1 MSKDK
6 ITKNKKKAP
15 GDKSNSKALS
25 EYQASKKGSI
35 ITLLETKDLKKK
47 YKKSPHLMWA
57 FFMSL
62 KYNFNLLA

>member
-15 GDKSNSKALS
+15 GDKSKSKPLS

-35 ITLLETKDLKKK
+35 ITLIETKDLKKN
-47 YKKSPHLMWA
+47 KKKAHI
-57 FFMSL
+57 
-62 KYNFNLLA
+62 

>member
-15 GDKSNSKALS
+15 ADKSKSKPLS

-35 ITLLETKDLKKK
+35 ITFIEKDPKKK
-47 YKKSPHLMWA
+47 
-57 FFMSL
+57 
-62 KYNFNLLA
+62 